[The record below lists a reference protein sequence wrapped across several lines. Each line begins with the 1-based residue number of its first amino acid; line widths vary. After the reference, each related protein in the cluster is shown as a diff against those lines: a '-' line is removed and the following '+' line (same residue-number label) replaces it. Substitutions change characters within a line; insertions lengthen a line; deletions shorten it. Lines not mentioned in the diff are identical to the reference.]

1 MTDEDRKK
9 FSISLGMDSMMT
21 ICLLYGD
28 AYWLERS
35 NYALVEIAKI
45 LDIDITPLPLW
56 GDDDHE

>member
-1 MTDEDRKK
+1 MMKDEDRKK
-9 FSISLGMDSMMT
+9 IQRLIRRGLDDDH
-21 ICLLYGD
+21 LLYGY
-28 AYWLERS
+28 AYWLQQS